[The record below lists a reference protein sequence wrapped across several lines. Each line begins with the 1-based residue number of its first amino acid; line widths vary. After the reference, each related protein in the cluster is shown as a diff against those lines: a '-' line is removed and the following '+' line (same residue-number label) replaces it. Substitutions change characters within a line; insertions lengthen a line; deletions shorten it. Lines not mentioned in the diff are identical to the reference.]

1 MEAITLGAD
10 KTTDPGAKTIKE
22 NGKEGFVDDLSPSFD
37 VNNLE
42 DSEINGVSSLLKMQE
57 GGSLKGLEDVLE
69 YLSKNEKREFG
80 NDGLKT
86 DLRDANE
93 RNINDADEDGREGQ
107 MDVADDQFRVGEFV
121 WGKIRSHPWWPG
133 RIYDPLNASDY
144 AKQCKQRD
152 KILVAYFGDST
163 FAWCNPSQL
172 SPFEESFVE
181 MFKQS
186 TSKSFVNAVKEAVDE
201 VGRLVDL
208 KMTCSCVPQEN
219 LMGFGRSL
227 AVNTGIKEGLLV
239 PEGGIEKFSTAL
251 FEPASFLPV
260 LKDVAQFV
268 STVNMLE
275 VTVLK
280 NWLSAFYRAKGGY
293 QLPTYHEPLPISGLE
308 DDTRNWMVNLTDHC
322 GGVQARIQ
330 GPVVED
336 WHSSPTGCKF
346 DQPTQGLLH
355 KCQDMLDDRWNRRMK
370 QKSIAEIL
378 RADTDAETEN
388 EEDVTKEETE
398 SRKQT
403 SSADRE
409 TGKDGDKIMGQV
421 MDTKIPNVEGEV
433 AKDKASSGKPASL
446 SGREKRKA
454 SDEADAEEKSKV
466 VGEAGTNSGK
476 HESTF
481 GRKKRKVSDK
491 AAADCKNDVGNVAKI
506 GTNSEKSASTGRKK
520 RKVSD
525 EVNADGGNDSVC
537 RPTRKEATLS
547 ESFVAPDLEVGGRDV
562 KKASSAVENDD
573 TEKNI
578 DETRDKSASGEEKI
592 DGGLSDLRGG
602 DEAKARVEKDSF
614 SRERRQSKY
623 LSPPYTNINRGQRKK
638 GFEAES
644 KNISNDPQSRERMTK
659 VAGHLIC
666 EKFQMKAYEETGG
679 DQISGSSGPQ
689 TPKPD
694 QNTIIDLVKI
704 KAPVNQVLSH
714 VQFLAINPTY
724 LKEGNS
730 VGFVEEF
737 VSAFRSSI
745 YRNGSNYKMYNKHQ
759 PGRTKRKSQESETG
773 TSGVEQNLADH
784 SSADY
789 KSRLKKPKRSEEAK
803 LEKLKVRQAATATDV
818 KTSDEESD
826 GKSRAAAALD
836 VTFSPGSS
844 LPSKNDLIMIYEK
857 FGALNQE
864 ETEVFYDGCARIV
877 FMRSSE
883 AEEAFNNSQIAN
895 PFGAASVTFKLQY
908 LSSAETK
915 TPEIREIPSLNSS
928 PLAKVETN
936 RGKEFASQ
944 SSANDVS
951 QLNYIK
957 QKLEMMS
964 SILKMSDGTDMKS
977 KLEGEIKGLLEKVR
991 SLCYT
996 DYRRGVLVH
1005 VNSCLCVTIMEMI
1018 NILEIGLFAIR
1029 RWQGETLA
1037 AGLELMKYALLGS
1050 GSVFGLKWTVIHA
1063 STALPGQNL
1072 SANCSIWVLIEVE
1085 LEREDWFIGWSG
1097 GFKDLKGHPMG

>member
-10 KTTDPGAKTIKE
+10 KTTDPGAKTIKD

-57 GGSLKGLEDVLE
+57 GGSLKGLETVLD

-86 DLRDANE
+86 DLLDANE
-93 RNINDADEDGREGQ
+93 GNIDDAGEDGREGE
-107 MDVADDQFRVGEFV
+107 MDMAYDQFRVGEFV

-227 AVNTGIKEGLLV
+227 AVNAGIKEGLLV

-268 STVNMLE
+268 NTVNMLE

-308 DDTRNWMVNLTDHC
+308 DDTRNWTMNLTDHS

-336 WHSSPTGCKF
+336 WHSSPTGFKF
-346 DQPTQGLLH
+346 DQTTQGLLH
-355 KCQDMLDDRWNRRMK
+355 KCQDMDDRWNRRTK

-388 EEDVTKEETE
+388 KEEDVTKEETE
-398 SRKQT
+398 SRKQI

-409 TGKDGDKIMGQV
+409 TGKDGDKTMGQV
-421 MDTKIPNVEGEV
+421 MDNKIQNVVGEV

-454 SDEADAEEKSKV
+454 SDKADAEEKSKV
-466 VGEAGTNSGK
+466 GDVGEAGTNSGK
-476 HESTF
+476 YESTF

-491 AAADCKNDVGNVAKI
+491 AAADCKSDVGNVAEI
-506 GTNSEKSASTGRKK
+506 GTNSEKSASSTGRKK

-525 EVNADGGNDSVC
+525 EVNADGGNDSVS
-537 RPTRKEATLS
+537 RLTRKETTLS
-547 ESFVAPDLEVGGRDV
+547 ESFVASDLEVGGRDV

-573 TEKNI
+573 AEENI
-578 DETRDKSASGEEKI
+578 DETRDKSVSGEKKI

-602 DEAKARVEKDSF
+602 DEATARVEKDSF

-623 LSPPYTNINRGQRKK
+623 LSPPYTNILSGQRKK

-644 KNISNDPQSRERMTK
+644 KNISNDPRSREQMTK
-659 VAGHLIC
+659 VADHLIC

-679 DQISGSSGPQ
+679 DQISGISGPQ
-689 TPKPD
+689 TPKQD

-704 KAPVNQVLSH
+704 KAPVNQMLSH
-714 VQFLAINPTY
+714 VQFLALNPTY
-724 LKEGNS
+724 LEEGNS
-730 VGFVEEF
+730 VGIVTEF

-759 PGRTKRKSQESETG
+759 PGRTKRKSQESEPG
-773 TSGVEQNLADH
+773 TSGVEQNLAGQ

-789 KSRLKKPKRSEEAK
+789 KSRSKKPKRSEESK

-818 KTSDEESD
+818 KTSDKESD
-826 GKSRAAAALD
+826 GKSRAAAALY

-857 FGALNQE
+857 YGALNQE
-864 ETEVFYDGCARIV
+864 ETEVFYNGCARIV
-877 FMRSSE
+877 FMSSSE
-883 AEEAFNNSQIAN
+883 AEEAFNDSQIAS
-895 PFGAASVTFKLQY
+895 PFGAASVTFRLQY

-928 PLAKVETN
+928 TLAKDETN
-936 RGKEFASQ
+936 LGKEFASQ

-964 SILKMSDGTDMKS
+964 SILEMSDGTDMKS
-977 KLEGEIKGLLEKVR
+977 KLEGEIKGLLEKVSTMAR
-991 SLCYT
+991 SSL
-996 DYRRGVLVH
+996 
-1005 VNSCLCVTIMEMI
+1005 
-1018 NILEIGLFAIR
+1018 
-1029 RWQGETLA
+1029 
-1037 AGLELMKYALLGS
+1037 
-1050 GSVFGLKWTVIHA
+1050 
-1063 STALPGQNL
+1063 
-1072 SANCSIWVLIEVE
+1072 
-1085 LEREDWFIGWSG
+1085 
-1097 GFKDLKGHPMG
+1097 

>member
-1 MEAITLGAD
+1 MGASIFFTQKKKKKMEAITLGAD
-10 KTTDPGAKTIKE
+10 KTTDPGAKTIKD

-57 GGSLKGLEDVLE
+57 GGSLKGLETVLD

-86 DLRDANE
+86 DLLDANE
-93 RNINDADEDGREGQ
+93 GNIDDAGEDGREGE
-107 MDVADDQFRVGEFV
+107 MDMAYDQFRVGEFV

-268 STVNMLE
+268 NTVNMLE

-308 DDTRNWMVNLTDHC
+308 DDTRNWTMNLTDHS

-336 WHSSPTGCKF
+336 WHSSPTGFKF
-346 DQPTQGLLH
+346 DQTTQGLLH
-355 KCQDMLDDRWNRRMK
+355 KCQDMDDRWNRRTK

-388 EEDVTKEETE
+388 KEEDVTKEETE
-398 SRKQT
+398 SRKQI

-409 TGKDGDKIMGQV
+409 TGKDGDKTMGQV
-421 MDTKIPNVEGEV
+421 MDTKIQNVVGEV

-454 SDEADAEEKSKV
+454 SDKADAEEKSKV
-466 VGEAGTNSGK
+466 GDVGDVGEAGTNSGK
-476 HESTF
+476 YESTF

-491 AAADCKNDVGNVAKI
+491 AAADCKSDVGNVAEI
-506 GTNSEKSASTGRKK
+506 GTNSEKSASSIGRKK

-525 EVNADGGNDSVC
+525 EVNADGGNDSVS
-537 RPTRKEATLS
+537 RLTRKETTLS
-547 ESFVAPDLEVGGRDV
+547 ESFVASDLEVGGRDV

-573 TEKNI
+573 AEENI
-578 DETRDKSASGEEKI
+578 DETRDKSVSGEKKI
-592 DGGLSDLRGG
+592 DEGLSDLRGG
-602 DEAKARVEKDSF
+602 DEATARVEKDSF

-623 LSPPYTNINRGQRKK
+623 LSPPYTNILSGQRKK

-644 KNISNDPQSRERMTK
+644 KNISNDPRSREQMTK
-659 VAGHLIC
+659 VADHLIC

-679 DQISGSSGPQ
+679 DQISGISGPQ
-689 TPKPD
+689 TSKQD

-704 KAPVNQVLSH
+704 KAPVNQMLSH
-714 VQFLAINPTY
+714 VQFLALNPTY
-724 LKEGNS
+724 LEEGNS
-730 VGFVEEF
+730 VGIVTEF
-737 VSAFRSSI
+737 VSVFRSSI

-759 PGRTKRKSQESETG
+759 PGRTKRKSQESEPG
-773 TSGVEQNLADH
+773 TSGVEHNLAGQ

-789 KSRLKKPKRSEEAK
+789 KSRSKKPKRSEESK

-818 KTSDEESD
+818 KTSDKESD
-826 GKSRAAAALD
+826 GKSRAAAALY

-857 FGALNQE
+857 YGALNQE
-864 ETEVFYDGCARIV
+864 ETEVLYNGCARIV
-877 FMRSSE
+877 FMSSSE
-883 AEEAFNNSQIAN
+883 AEEAFNESQIAS
-895 PFGAASVTFKLQY
+895 PFGAASVTFRLQY

-915 TPEIREIPSLNSS
+915 TPEIREIPCLNSS
-928 PLAKVETN
+928 TLAKDETN
-936 RGKEFASQ
+936 MGKEFASQ

-964 SILKMSDGTDMKS
+964 SILEMSDGTDMKS
-977 KLEGEIKGLLEKVR
+977 KLEGEIKGLLEKVSTMAR
-991 SLCYT
+991 SSL
-996 DYRRGVLVH
+996 
-1005 VNSCLCVTIMEMI
+1005 
-1018 NILEIGLFAIR
+1018 
-1029 RWQGETLA
+1029 
-1037 AGLELMKYALLGS
+1037 
-1050 GSVFGLKWTVIHA
+1050 
-1063 STALPGQNL
+1063 
-1072 SANCSIWVLIEVE
+1072 
-1085 LEREDWFIGWSG
+1085 
-1097 GFKDLKGHPMG
+1097 

>member
-1 MEAITLGAD
+1 MGASIFFTQKKKKKMEAITLGAD
-10 KTTDPGAKTIKE
+10 KTTDPGAKTIKD

-57 GGSLKGLEDVLE
+57 GGSLKGLETVLD

-86 DLRDANE
+86 DLLDANE
-93 RNINDADEDGREGQ
+93 GNIDDAGEDGREGE
-107 MDVADDQFRVGEFV
+107 MDMAYDQFRVGEFV

-268 STVNMLE
+268 NTVNMLE

-308 DDTRNWMVNLTDHC
+308 DDTRNWTMNLTDHS

-336 WHSSPTGCKF
+336 WHSSPTGFKF
-346 DQPTQGLLH
+346 DQTTQGLLH
-355 KCQDMLDDRWNRRMK
+355 KCQDMDDRWNRRTK

-388 EEDVTKEETE
+388 KEEDVTKEETE
-398 SRKQT
+398 SRKQI

-409 TGKDGDKIMGQV
+409 TGKDGDKTMGQV
-421 MDTKIPNVEGEV
+421 MDTKIQNVVGEV

-454 SDEADAEEKSKV
+454 SDKADAEEKSKV
-466 VGEAGTNSGK
+466 GDVGDVGEAGTNSGK
-476 HESTF
+476 YESTF

-491 AAADCKNDVGNVAKI
+491 AAADCKSDVGNVAEI
-506 GTNSEKSASTGRKK
+506 GTNSEKSASSIGRKK

-525 EVNADGGNDSVC
+525 EVNADGGNDSVS
-537 RPTRKEATLS
+537 RLTRKETTLS
-547 ESFVAPDLEVGGRDV
+547 ESFVASDLEVGGRDV

-573 TEKNI
+573 AEENI
-578 DETRDKSASGEEKI
+578 DETRDKTVSGEKKI
-592 DGGLSDLRGG
+592 DEGLSDLRGG
-602 DEAKARVEKDSF
+602 DEATARVEKDSF

-623 LSPPYTNINRGQRKK
+623 LSPPYTNILSGQRKK

-644 KNISNDPQSRERMTK
+644 KNISNDPRSREQMTK
-659 VAGHLIC
+659 VADHLIC

-679 DQISGSSGPQ
+679 DQISGISGPQ
-689 TPKPD
+689 TSKQD

-704 KAPVNQVLSH
+704 KAPVNQMLSH
-714 VQFLAINPTY
+714 VQFLALNPTY
-724 LKEGNS
+724 LEEGNS
-730 VGFVEEF
+730 VGIVTEF
-737 VSAFRSSI
+737 VSVFRSSI

-759 PGRTKRKSQESETG
+759 PGRTKRKSQESEPG
-773 TSGVEQNLADH
+773 TSGVEHNLAGQ

-789 KSRLKKPKRSEEAK
+789 KSRSKKPKRSEESK

-818 KTSDEESD
+818 KTSDKESD
-826 GKSRAAAALD
+826 GKSRAAAALY

-857 FGALNQE
+857 YGALNQE
-864 ETEVFYDGCARIV
+864 ETEVLYNGCARIV
-877 FMRSSE
+877 FMSSSE
-883 AEEAFNNSQIAN
+883 AEEAFNESQIAS
-895 PFGAASVTFKLQY
+895 PFGAASVTFRLQY

-928 PLAKVETN
+928 TLAKDETN
-936 RGKEFASQ
+936 MGKEFASQ

-964 SILKMSDGTDMKS
+964 SILEMSDGTDMKS
-977 KLEGEIKGLLEKVR
+977 KLEGEIKGLLEKVSTMAR
-991 SLCYT
+991 SSL
-996 DYRRGVLVH
+996 
-1005 VNSCLCVTIMEMI
+1005 
-1018 NILEIGLFAIR
+1018 
-1029 RWQGETLA
+1029 
-1037 AGLELMKYALLGS
+1037 
-1050 GSVFGLKWTVIHA
+1050 
-1063 STALPGQNL
+1063 
-1072 SANCSIWVLIEVE
+1072 
-1085 LEREDWFIGWSG
+1085 
-1097 GFKDLKGHPMG
+1097 

>member
-10 KTTDPGAKTIKE
+10 KTTDPGAKTIKD

-57 GGSLKGLEDVLE
+57 GGSLKGLETVLD

-86 DLRDANE
+86 DLLDANE
-93 RNINDADEDGREGQ
+93 GNIDDAGEDGREGE
-107 MDVADDQFRVGEFV
+107 MDMAYDQFRVGEFV

-268 STVNMLE
+268 NTVNMLE

-280 NWLSAFYRAKGGY
+280 NWLSAFYRTKGGY

-308 DDTRNWMVNLTDHC
+308 DDTRNWTMNLTDHS

-336 WHSSPTGCKF
+336 WHSSPTGFKF
-346 DQPTQGLLH
+346 DQTTQGLLH
-355 KCQDMLDDRWNRRMK
+355 KCQDMDDRWNRRTK

-388 EEDVTKEETE
+388 KEDVTKEETE
-398 SRKQT
+398 SRKQI

-409 TGKDGDKIMGQV
+409 TGKDGDKTMGQV
-421 MDTKIPNVEGEV
+421 MDTKIQNVVGEV
-433 AKDKASSGKPASL
+433 AKDKASSGKPESL

-454 SDEADAEEKSKV
+454 SDKADAEEKSKV
-466 VGEAGTNSGK
+466 GDVGEAGTNSGK
-476 HESTF
+476 YESTF

-491 AAADCKNDVGNVAKI
+491 AAADCKSDVGNVAEI
-506 GTNSEKSASTGRKK
+506 GTNSEKPASSTGRKK

-525 EVNADGGNDSVC
+525 EVNADGGSDS
-537 RPTRKEATLS
+537 
-547 ESFVAPDLEVGGRDV
+547 
-562 KKASSAVENDD
+562 ASSAVENDD
-573 TEKNI
+573 AEENI
-578 DETRDKSASGEEKI
+578 DETRDKSVSGEKKI
-592 DGGLSDLRGG
+592 DGGLSDLRVG
-602 DEAKARVEKDSF
+602 DEATARVEKDSF

-623 LSPPYTNINRGQRKK
+623 LSPPYTNILSGQRKK

-644 KNISNDPQSRERMTK
+644 KNISNDPRSREQMTK
-659 VAGHLIC
+659 VADHLIC

-679 DQISGSSGPQ
+679 DQISGISEAQSIAMDPTTKCTTNINQ
-689 TPKPD
+689 EEQRESPKNLNLGH
-694 QNTIIDLVKI
+694 QGWSKI
-704 KAPVNQVLSH
+704 WLAKVL
-714 VQFLAINPTY
+714 LIINPGQ
-724 LKEGNS
+724 KSPKG
-730 VGFVEEF
+730 V
-737 VSAFRSSI
+737 
-745 YRNGSNYKMYNKHQ
+745 
-759 PGRTKRKSQESETG
+759 KSQ
-773 TSGVEQNLADH
+773 NW
-784 SSADY
+784 
-789 KSRLKKPKRSEEAK
+789 
-803 LEKLKVRQAATATDV
+803 EKLKVRQAATATDV
-818 KTSDEESD
+818 KTSDKESD
-826 GKSRAAAALD
+826 GKSRAAAALY

-857 FGALNQE
+857 YGGLNQE
-864 ETEVFYDGCARIV
+864 ETEVIYNGCARIV
-877 FMRSSE
+877 FMSSSE
-883 AEEAFNNSQIAN
+883 AEEAFNDSQIAS
-895 PFGAASVTFKLQY
+895 PFGAASVTFRLQY

-928 PLAKVETN
+928 TLAKDETN
-936 RGKEFASQ
+936 MGKEFASQ

-964 SILKMSDGTDMKS
+964 SILEMSDGTDMKS
-977 KLEGEIKGLLEKVR
+977 KLEGEIKGLLEKVM
-991 SLCYT
+991 L
-996 DYRRGVLVH
+996 YRLQKGNQSRNL
-1005 VNSCLCVTIMEMI
+1005 LLW
-1018 NILEIGLFAIR
+1018 LEE
-1029 RWQGETLA
+1029 GEALA

-1050 GSVFGLKWTVIHA
+1050 GSVFGFKWTIIHA
-1063 STALPGQNL
+1063 RTALPGQNL
-1072 SANCSIWVLIEVE
+1072 SANCSI
-1085 LEREDWFIGWSG
+1085 
-1097 GFKDLKGHPMG
+1097 

>member
-10 KTTDPGAKTIKE
+10 KTTDPGAKTIKD

-57 GGSLKGLEDVLE
+57 GGSLKGLETVLD

-86 DLRDANE
+86 DLLDANE
-93 RNINDADEDGREGQ
+93 GNIDDAGEDGREGE
-107 MDVADDQFRVGEFV
+107 MDMAYDQFRVGEFV

-268 STVNMLE
+268 NTVNMLE

-280 NWLSAFYRAKGGY
+280 NWLSAFYRTKGGY

-308 DDTRNWMVNLTDHC
+308 DDTRNWTMNLTDHS

-336 WHSSPTGCKF
+336 WHSSPTGFKF
-346 DQPTQGLLH
+346 DQTTQGLLH
-355 KCQDMLDDRWNRRMK
+355 KCQDMDDRWNRRTK

-388 EEDVTKEETE
+388 KEDVTKEETE
-398 SRKQT
+398 SRKQI

-409 TGKDGDKIMGQV
+409 TGKDGDKTMGQV
-421 MDTKIPNVEGEV
+421 MDTKIQNVVGEV
-433 AKDKASSGKPASL
+433 AKDKASSGKPESL

-454 SDEADAEEKSKV
+454 SDKADAEEKSKV
-466 VGEAGTNSGK
+466 GDVGEAGTNSGK
-476 HESTF
+476 YESTF

-491 AAADCKNDVGNVAKI
+491 AAADCKSDVGNVAEI
-506 GTNSEKSASTGRKK
+506 GTNSEKPASSTGRKK
-520 RKVSD
+520 RKVTD
-525 EVNADGGNDSVC
+525 EVNADGGNDSVS
-537 RPTRKEATLS
+537 RLTRKESTLS
-547 ESFVAPDLEVGGRDV
+547 ESFVASDLEVGGRDV

-573 TEKNI
+573 AEENI
-578 DETRDKSASGEEKI
+578 DETRDKSVSGEKKI

-602 DEAKARVEKDSF
+602 DEATARVEKDSF

-623 LSPPYTNINRGQRKK
+623 LSPPYTNILSGQRKK

-644 KNISNDPQSRERMTK
+644 KNISNDPRSREQMTK
-659 VAGHLIC
+659 VADHLIC

-679 DQISGSSGPQ
+679 DQISGISGPQ
-689 TPKPD
+689 TPKQD

-704 KAPVNQVLSH
+704 KAPVNQMLSH
-714 VQFLAINPTY
+714 VQFLALNPTY
-724 LKEGNS
+724 LEEGNS
-730 VGFVEEF
+730 VGIVTEF
-737 VSAFRSSI
+737 VSVFRSSI

-759 PGRTKRKSQESETG
+759 PGRTKRKSQESEPG
-773 TSGVEQNLADH
+773 TSGVEQNLAGQ

-789 KSRLKKPKRSEEAK
+789 KSRSKKPKRSEESK

-818 KTSDEESD
+818 KTSDKESD
-826 GKSRAAAALD
+826 GKSRAAAALY

-857 FGALNQE
+857 YGGLNQE
-864 ETEVFYDGCARIV
+864 ETEVIYNGCARIV
-877 FMRSSE
+877 FMSSSE
-883 AEEAFNNSQIAN
+883 AEEAFNDSQIAS
-895 PFGAASVTFKLQY
+895 PFGAASVTFRLQY
-908 LSSAETK
+908 HSSAETK

-928 PLAKVETN
+928 TLAKDETN
-936 RGKEFASQ
+936 MGKEFASQ

-964 SILKMSDGTDMKS
+964 SILEMSDGTDMKS
-977 KLEGEIKGLLEKVR
+977 KLEGEIKGLLEKVSTMAR
-991 SLCYT
+991 SSL
-996 DYRRGVLVH
+996 
-1005 VNSCLCVTIMEMI
+1005 
-1018 NILEIGLFAIR
+1018 
-1029 RWQGETLA
+1029 
-1037 AGLELMKYALLGS
+1037 
-1050 GSVFGLKWTVIHA
+1050 
-1063 STALPGQNL
+1063 
-1072 SANCSIWVLIEVE
+1072 
-1085 LEREDWFIGWSG
+1085 
-1097 GFKDLKGHPMG
+1097 

>member
-1 MEAITLGAD
+1 MGASIFFTQKKKKKMEAITLGAD
-10 KTTDPGAKTIKE
+10 KTTDPGAKTIKD

-57 GGSLKGLEDVLE
+57 GGSLKGLETVLD

-86 DLRDANE
+86 DLLDANE
-93 RNINDADEDGREGQ
+93 GNIDDAGEDGREGE
-107 MDVADDQFRVGEFV
+107 MDMAYDQFRVGEFV

-268 STVNMLE
+268 NTVNMLE

-308 DDTRNWMVNLTDHC
+308 DDTRNWTMNLTDHS

-336 WHSSPTGCKF
+336 WHSSPTGFKF
-346 DQPTQGLLH
+346 DQTTQGLLH
-355 KCQDMLDDRWNRRMK
+355 KCQDMDDRWNRRTK

-388 EEDVTKEETE
+388 KEEDVTKEETE
-398 SRKQT
+398 SRKQI

-409 TGKDGDKIMGQV
+409 TGKDGDKTMGQV
-421 MDTKIPNVEGEV
+421 MDTKIQNVVGEV

-454 SDEADAEEKSKV
+454 SDKADAEEKSKV
-466 VGEAGTNSGK
+466 GDVGEAGTNSGK
-476 HESTF
+476 YESTF

-491 AAADCKNDVGNVAKI
+491 AAADCKSDVGNVAEI
-506 GTNSEKSASTGRKK
+506 GTNSEKSASSIGRKK

-525 EVNADGGNDSVC
+525 EVNADGGNDSVS
-537 RPTRKEATLS
+537 RLTRKETTLS
-547 ESFVAPDLEVGGRDV
+547 ESFVASDLEVGGRDV

-573 TEKNI
+573 AEENI
-578 DETRDKSASGEEKI
+578 DETRDKTVSGEKKI
-592 DGGLSDLRGG
+592 DEGLSDLRGG
-602 DEAKARVEKDSF
+602 DEATARVEKDSF

-623 LSPPYTNINRGQRKK
+623 LSPPYTNILSGQRKK

-644 KNISNDPQSRERMTK
+644 KNISNDPRSREQMTK
-659 VAGHLIC
+659 VADHLIC

-679 DQISGSSGPQ
+679 DQISGISGPQ
-689 TPKPD
+689 TSKQD

-704 KAPVNQVLSH
+704 KAPVNQMLSH
-714 VQFLAINPTY
+714 VQFLALNPTY
-724 LKEGNS
+724 LEEGNS
-730 VGFVEEF
+730 VGIVTEF
-737 VSAFRSSI
+737 VSVFRSSI

-759 PGRTKRKSQESETG
+759 PGRTKRKSQESEPG
-773 TSGVEQNLADH
+773 TSGVEHNLAGQ

-789 KSRLKKPKRSEEAK
+789 KSRSKKPKRSEESK

-818 KTSDEESD
+818 KTSDKESD
-826 GKSRAAAALD
+826 GKSRAAAALY

-857 FGALNQE
+857 YGALNQE
-864 ETEVFYDGCARIV
+864 ETEVLYNGCARIV
-877 FMRSSE
+877 FMSSSE
-883 AEEAFNNSQIAN
+883 AEEAFNESQIAS
-895 PFGAASVTFKLQY
+895 PFGAASVTFRLQY

-915 TPEIREIPSLNSS
+915 TPEIREIPCLNSS
-928 PLAKVETN
+928 TLAKDETN
-936 RGKEFASQ
+936 MGKEFASQ

-964 SILKMSDGTDMKS
+964 SILEMSDGTDMKS
-977 KLEGEIKGLLEKVR
+977 KLEGEIKGLLEKVSTMAR
-991 SLCYT
+991 SSL
-996 DYRRGVLVH
+996 
-1005 VNSCLCVTIMEMI
+1005 
-1018 NILEIGLFAIR
+1018 
-1029 RWQGETLA
+1029 
-1037 AGLELMKYALLGS
+1037 
-1050 GSVFGLKWTVIHA
+1050 
-1063 STALPGQNL
+1063 
-1072 SANCSIWVLIEVE
+1072 
-1085 LEREDWFIGWSG
+1085 
-1097 GFKDLKGHPMG
+1097 

>member
-10 KTTDPGAKTIKE
+10 KTTDPGAKTIKD

-57 GGSLKGLEDVLE
+57 GGSLKGLETVLD

-86 DLRDANE
+86 DLLDANE
-93 RNINDADEDGREGQ
+93 GNIDDAGEDGREGE
-107 MDVADDQFRVGEFV
+107 MDMAYDQFRVGEFV

-268 STVNMLE
+268 NTVNMLE

-308 DDTRNWMVNLTDHC
+308 DDTRNWTMNLTDHS

-336 WHSSPTGCKF
+336 WHSSPTGFKF
-346 DQPTQGLLH
+346 DQTTQGLLH
-355 KCQDMLDDRWNRRMK
+355 KCQVMDDRWNRRTK

-388 EEDVTKEETE
+388 KEDVTKEESE

-409 TGKDGDKIMGQV
+409 TGKDGDKTMGQV
-421 MDTKIPNVEGEV
+421 MDTKIQNVVGEV

-454 SDEADAEEKSKV
+454 SDKADAEEKSKV
-466 VGEAGTNSGK
+466 GDVGEAGTNSGK

-491 AAADCKNDVGNVAKI
+491 AAADCKSDVGNVAEI
-506 GTNSEKSASTGRKK
+506 GTNSEKSASSTGRKK

-525 EVNADGGNDSVC
+525 EVNADDGNDSVS
-537 RPTRKEATLS
+537 TLMRKETTLS
-547 ESFVAPDLEVGGRDV
+547 ESFVASDLEVGGRDV

-573 TEKNI
+573 AEENI
-578 DETRDKSASGEEKI
+578 DETRDKSVSGEKKI

-602 DEAKARVEKDSF
+602 DEATARVEKDSF

-623 LSPPYTNINRGQRKK
+623 LSPPYTNILSGQRKK

-644 KNISNDPQSRERMTK
+644 KNISNDPRSREQMTK
-659 VAGHLIC
+659 VADHLIC

-689 TPKPD
+689 TPKQD

-704 KAPVNQVLSH
+704 KAPVNQMLSH
-714 VQFLAINPTY
+714 VQFLALNPTY
-724 LKEGNS
+724 LEEGNS
-730 VGFVEEF
+730 VGIVTEF
-737 VSAFRSSI
+737 VSVFRSSI

-759 PGRTKRKSQESETG
+759 PGRTKRKSQESEPG
-773 TSGVEQNLADH
+773 TSGVEQNLAGQ

-789 KSRLKKPKRSEEAK
+789 KSRSKKPKRSEEAK
-803 LEKLKVRQAATATDV
+803 LEKLKVRQAATATNV
-818 KTSDEESD
+818 KTSDKESD
-826 GKSRAAAALD
+826 GKSRAAAALY

-857 FGALNQE
+857 YGALNQE

-877 FMRSSE
+877 FMSSSE
-883 AEEAFNNSQIAN
+883 AEEAFNDSQIAS
-895 PFGAASVTFKLQY
+895 PFGAASVTFRLQY

-928 PLAKVETN
+928 TLAKDETN
-936 RGKEFASQ
+936 LGKEFASQ

-964 SILKMSDGTDMKS
+964 SILEMSDGTDIKS
-977 KLEGEIKGLLEKVR
+977 KLEGEIKGLLEKVSTMAR
-991 SLCYT
+991 SSL
-996 DYRRGVLVH
+996 
-1005 VNSCLCVTIMEMI
+1005 
-1018 NILEIGLFAIR
+1018 
-1029 RWQGETLA
+1029 
-1037 AGLELMKYALLGS
+1037 
-1050 GSVFGLKWTVIHA
+1050 
-1063 STALPGQNL
+1063 
-1072 SANCSIWVLIEVE
+1072 
-1085 LEREDWFIGWSG
+1085 
-1097 GFKDLKGHPMG
+1097 

>member
-10 KTTDPGAKTIKE
+10 KTTDPGAKTIKD

-57 GGSLKGLEDVLE
+57 GGSLKGLETVLD

-86 DLRDANE
+86 DLLDANE
-93 RNINDADEDGREGQ
+93 GNIDDAGEDGREGE
-107 MDVADDQFRVGEFV
+107 MDMAYDQFRVGEFV

-268 STVNMLE
+268 NTVNMLE

-308 DDTRNWMVNLTDHC
+308 DDTRNWTMNLTDHS

-336 WHSSPTGCKF
+336 WHSSPTGFKF
-346 DQPTQGLLH
+346 DQTTQGLLH
-355 KCQDMLDDRWNRRMK
+355 KCQDMDDRWNRRTK

-388 EEDVTKEETE
+388 KEEDVTKEETE
-398 SRKQT
+398 SRKQI

-409 TGKDGDKIMGQV
+409 TGKDGDKTMGQV
-421 MDTKIPNVEGEV
+421 MDTKIQNVVGEL

-454 SDEADAEEKSKV
+454 SDKADAEEKSKV
-466 VGEAGTNSGK
+466 GDVGDVGEAGTNSGK
-476 HESTF
+476 YESTF

-491 AAADCKNDVGNVAKI
+491 AAADCKSDVGNVAEI
-506 GTNSEKSASTGRKK
+506 GTNSEKSASSIGRKK

-525 EVNADGGNDSVC
+525 EVNADGGNDSVS
-537 RPTRKEATLS
+537 RLTRKETTLS
-547 ESFVAPDLEVGGRDV
+547 ESFVASDLEVGGRDV

-573 TEKNI
+573 AEENI
-578 DETRDKSASGEEKI
+578 DETRDKTVSGEKKI
-592 DGGLSDLRGG
+592 DEGLSDLRGG
-602 DEAKARVEKDSF
+602 DEATARVEKDSF

-623 LSPPYTNINRGQRKK
+623 LSPPYTNILSGQRKK

-644 KNISNDPQSRERMTK
+644 KNISNDPRSREQMTK
-659 VAGHLIC
+659 VADHLIC

-679 DQISGSSGPQ
+679 DQISGISGPQ
-689 TPKPD
+689 TPKQD

-704 KAPVNQVLSH
+704 KAPVNQMLSH
-714 VQFLAINPTY
+714 VQFLALNPTY
-724 LKEGNS
+724 LEEGNS
-730 VGFVEEF
+730 VGIVTEF
-737 VSAFRSSI
+737 VSVFRSSI

-759 PGRTKRKSQESETG
+759 PGRTKRKSQESEPG
-773 TSGVEQNLADH
+773 TSGVEHNLAGQ

-789 KSRLKKPKRSEEAK
+789 KSRSKKPKRSEESK

-818 KTSDEESD
+818 KTSDKESD
-826 GKSRAAAALD
+826 GKSRAAAALY

-857 FGALNQE
+857 YGALNQE
-864 ETEVFYDGCARIV
+864 ETEVLYNGCARIV
-877 FMRSSE
+877 FMSSSE
-883 AEEAFNNSQIAN
+883 AEEAFNESQIAS
-895 PFGAASVTFKLQY
+895 PFGAASVTFRLQY

-915 TPEIREIPSLNSS
+915 TPEIREIPCLNSS
-928 PLAKVETN
+928 TLAKDETN
-936 RGKEFASQ
+936 MGKEFASQ

-964 SILKMSDGTDMKS
+964 SILEMSDGTDMKS
-977 KLEGEIKGLLEKVR
+977 KLEGEIKGLLEKVSTMAR
-991 SLCYT
+991 SSL
-996 DYRRGVLVH
+996 
-1005 VNSCLCVTIMEMI
+1005 
-1018 NILEIGLFAIR
+1018 
-1029 RWQGETLA
+1029 
-1037 AGLELMKYALLGS
+1037 
-1050 GSVFGLKWTVIHA
+1050 
-1063 STALPGQNL
+1063 
-1072 SANCSIWVLIEVE
+1072 
-1085 LEREDWFIGWSG
+1085 
-1097 GFKDLKGHPMG
+1097 

>member
-1 MEAITLGAD
+1 MFIFFFLFIKSQNLSGGFDFLYPKKKKKMEAITLGAD
-10 KTTDPGAKTIKE
+10 KTTDPGAKTIKD

-57 GGSLKGLEDVLE
+57 GGSLKGLETVLD

-86 DLRDANE
+86 DLLDANE
-93 RNINDADEDGREGQ
+93 GNIDDAGEDGREGE
-107 MDVADDQFRVGEFV
+107 MDMAYDQFRVGEFV

-268 STVNMLE
+268 NTVNMLE

-308 DDTRNWMVNLTDHC
+308 DDTRNWTMNLTDHS

-336 WHSSPTGCKF
+336 WHSSPTGFKF
-346 DQPTQGLLH
+346 DQTTQGLLH
-355 KCQDMLDDRWNRRMK
+355 KCQDMDDRWNRRTK

-388 EEDVTKEETE
+388 KEEDVTKEETE
-398 SRKQT
+398 SRKQI

-409 TGKDGDKIMGQV
+409 TGKDGDKTMGQV
-421 MDTKIPNVEGEV
+421 MDTKIQNVVGEV

-454 SDEADAEEKSKV
+454 SDKADAEEKSKV
-466 VGEAGTNSGK
+466 GDVGDVGEAGTNSGK
-476 HESTF
+476 YESTF

-491 AAADCKNDVGNVAKI
+491 AAADCKSDVGNVAEI
-506 GTNSEKSASTGRKK
+506 GTNSEKSASSIGRKK

-525 EVNADGGNDSVC
+525 EVNADGGNDSVS
-537 RPTRKEATLS
+537 RLTRKETTLS
-547 ESFVAPDLEVGGRDV
+547 ESFVASDLEVGGRDV

-573 TEKNI
+573 AEENI
-578 DETRDKSASGEEKI
+578 DETRDKSVSGEKKI
-592 DGGLSDLRGG
+592 DEGLSDLRGG
-602 DEAKARVEKDSF
+602 DEATARVEKDSF

-623 LSPPYTNINRGQRKK
+623 LSPPYTNILSGQRKK

-644 KNISNDPQSRERMTK
+644 KNISNDPRSREQMTK
-659 VAGHLIC
+659 VADHLIC

-679 DQISGSSGPQ
+679 DQISGISGPQ
-689 TPKPD
+689 TPKQD

-704 KAPVNQVLSH
+704 KAPVNQMLSH
-714 VQFLAINPTY
+714 VQFLALNPTY
-724 LKEGNS
+724 LEEGNS
-730 VGFVEEF
+730 VGIVTEF
-737 VSAFRSSI
+737 VSVFRSSI

-759 PGRTKRKSQESETG
+759 PGRTKRKSQESEPG
-773 TSGVEQNLADH
+773 TSGVEHNLAGQ

-789 KSRLKKPKRSEEAK
+789 KSRSKKPKRSEESK

-818 KTSDEESD
+818 KTSDKESD
-826 GKSRAAAALD
+826 GKSRAAAALY

-857 FGALNQE
+857 YGALNQE
-864 ETEVFYDGCARIV
+864 ETEVLYNGCARIV
-877 FMRSSE
+877 FMSSSE
-883 AEEAFNNSQIAN
+883 AEEAFNESQIAS
-895 PFGAASVTFKLQY
+895 PFGAASVTFRLQY

-915 TPEIREIPSLNSS
+915 TPEIREIPCLNSS
-928 PLAKVETN
+928 TLAKDETN
-936 RGKEFASQ
+936 MGKEFASQ

-964 SILKMSDGTDMKS
+964 SILEMSDGTDMKS
-977 KLEGEIKGLLEKVR
+977 KLEGEIKGLLEKVSTMAR
-991 SLCYT
+991 SSL
-996 DYRRGVLVH
+996 
-1005 VNSCLCVTIMEMI
+1005 
-1018 NILEIGLFAIR
+1018 
-1029 RWQGETLA
+1029 
-1037 AGLELMKYALLGS
+1037 
-1050 GSVFGLKWTVIHA
+1050 
-1063 STALPGQNL
+1063 
-1072 SANCSIWVLIEVE
+1072 
-1085 LEREDWFIGWSG
+1085 
-1097 GFKDLKGHPMG
+1097 

>member
-10 KTTDPGAKTIKE
+10 KTTDPGAKTIKD

-57 GGSLKGLEDVLE
+57 GGSLKGLETVLD

-86 DLRDANE
+86 DLLDANE
-93 RNINDADEDGREGQ
+93 GNIDDAGEDGREGE
-107 MDVADDQFRVGEFV
+107 MDMAYDQFRVGEFV

-268 STVNMLE
+268 NTVNMLE

-308 DDTRNWMVNLTDHC
+308 DDTRNWTMNLTDHS

-336 WHSSPTGCKF
+336 WHSSPTGFKF
-346 DQPTQGLLH
+346 DQTTQGLLH
-355 KCQDMLDDRWNRRMK
+355 KCQDMDDRWNRRTK

-388 EEDVTKEETE
+388 KEEDVTKEETE
-398 SRKQT
+398 SRKQI

-409 TGKDGDKIMGQV
+409 TGKDGDKTMGQV
-421 MDTKIPNVEGEV
+421 MDTKIQNVVGEV

-454 SDEADAEEKSKV
+454 SDKADAEEKSKV
-466 VGEAGTNSGK
+466 GDVGDVGEAGTNSGK
-476 HESTF
+476 YESTF

-491 AAADCKNDVGNVAKI
+491 AAADCKSDVGNVAEI
-506 GTNSEKSASTGRKK
+506 GTNSEKSASSIGRKK

-525 EVNADGGNDSVC
+525 EVNADGGNDSVS
-537 RPTRKEATLS
+537 RLTRKETTLS
-547 ESFVAPDLEVGGRDV
+547 ESFVASDLEVGGRDV

-573 TEKNI
+573 AEENI
-578 DETRDKSASGEEKI
+578 DETRDKTVSGEKKI
-592 DGGLSDLRGG
+592 DEGLSDLRGG
-602 DEAKARVEKDSF
+602 DEATARVEKDSF

-623 LSPPYTNINRGQRKK
+623 LSPPYTNILSGQRKK

-644 KNISNDPQSRERMTK
+644 KNISNDPRSREQMTK
-659 VAGHLIC
+659 VADHLIC

-679 DQISGSSGPQ
+679 DQISGISGPQ
-689 TPKPD
+689 TPKQD

-704 KAPVNQVLSH
+704 KAPVNQMLSH
-714 VQFLAINPTY
+714 VQFLALNPTY
-724 LKEGNS
+724 LEEGNS
-730 VGFVEEF
+730 VGIVTEF
-737 VSAFRSSI
+737 VSVFRSSI

-759 PGRTKRKSQESETG
+759 PGRTKRKSQESEPG
-773 TSGVEQNLADH
+773 TSGVEHNLAGQ

-789 KSRLKKPKRSEEAK
+789 KSRSKKPKRSEESK

-818 KTSDEESD
+818 KTSDKESD
-826 GKSRAAAALD
+826 GKSRAAAALY

-857 FGALNQE
+857 YGALNQE
-864 ETEVFYDGCARIV
+864 ETEVLYNGCARIV
-877 FMRSSE
+877 FMSSSE
-883 AEEAFNNSQIAN
+883 AEEAFNESQIAS
-895 PFGAASVTFKLQY
+895 PFGAASVTFRLQY

-915 TPEIREIPSLNSS
+915 TPEIREIPCLNSS
-928 PLAKVETN
+928 TLAKDETN
-936 RGKEFASQ
+936 MGKEFASQ

-964 SILKMSDGTDMKS
+964 SILEMSDGTDMKS
-977 KLEGEIKGLLEKVR
+977 KLEGEIKGLLEKVSTMAR
-991 SLCYT
+991 SSL
-996 DYRRGVLVH
+996 
-1005 VNSCLCVTIMEMI
+1005 
-1018 NILEIGLFAIR
+1018 
-1029 RWQGETLA
+1029 
-1037 AGLELMKYALLGS
+1037 
-1050 GSVFGLKWTVIHA
+1050 
-1063 STALPGQNL
+1063 
-1072 SANCSIWVLIEVE
+1072 
-1085 LEREDWFIGWSG
+1085 
-1097 GFKDLKGHPMG
+1097 